1 MHTLLSFDWH
11 TLFIPSDSLLELFVR
26 GTLIYFFILAVMRIL
41 RRQGGS
47 VGTADLIV
55 VVLVADAA
63 QNGMAGEYK
72 SITEGALLVGTIFF
86 WDYTVDW
93 LSYRYAWVR
102 RLVQPPP
109 VLLVRDGRPLR
120 RHLRSELLTIDDLNE
135 QMREQGVDDIHRV
148 KRCFIES
155 DGRMSVITYGPDER
169 PPHVPEKR
177 TV

>member
-1 MHTLLSFDWH
+1 MFSFDWR

-26 GTLIYFFILAVMRIL
+26 GTLLYFFILAAMRVL

-72 SITEGALLVGTIFF
+72 SITEGVLLVGIIFF
-86 WDYTVDW
+86 WDYAIDW
-93 LSYRYAWVR
+93 LGYRYRFVR

-109 VLLVRDGRPLR
+109 VLLVRDGQPLR
-120 RHLRSELLTIDDLNE
+120 RHLRSELLTMDELNE
-135 QMREQGVDDIHRV
+135 QMREQGIDDIRRV

-155 DGRMSVITYGPDER
+155 DGRMSVISYGPDER

-177 TV
+177 TF

>member
-1 MHTLLSFDWH
+1 MFSFDWR

-26 GTLIYFFILAVMRIL
+26 GTLLYFFILAAMRVL

-72 SITEGALLVGTIFF
+72 SITEGVLLVGIIFF
-86 WDYTVDW
+86 WDYAIDW
-93 LSYRYAWVR
+93 LGYRYRFVR

-109 VLLVRDGRPLR
+109 VLLVRDGQPLR
-120 RHLRSELLTIDDLNE
+120 RHLRSELLTMDELNE
-135 QMREQGVDDIHRV
+135 QMREQGIDDIRRV

-155 DGRMSVITYGPDER
+155 DGRMSVISYGPDER
-169 PPHVPEKR
+169 PPRVPEKR
-177 TV
+177 TF

>member
-1 MHTLLSFDWH
+1 MLSFDWRA
-11 TLFIPSDSLLELFVR
+11 LFVPSDSLLELFVR
-26 GTLIYFFILAVMRIL
+26 GTLLYFFILAAMRVL

-47 VGTADLIV
+47 VSTPDLLV

-72 SITEGALLVGTIFF
+72 SITEGVVLVAIIFF
-86 WDYTVDW
+86 WDFAIDW
-93 LSYRYAWVR
+93 LAYRYALVR
-102 RLVQPPP
+102 RLVQQPP

-120 RHLRSELLTIDDLNE
+120 RQLRSELLTMDDLNE
-135 QMREQGVDDIHRV
+135 QMREQGIDDIRRV

-155 DGRMSVITYGPDER
+155 DGRMSVISYSPDER

-177 TV
+177 TF

>member
-1 MHTLLSFDWH
+1 VLSFDWR
-11 TLFIPSDSLLELFVR
+11 TLFIPSNSLLELFVR
-26 GTLIYFFILAVMRIL
+26 GTLLYFFILAAMRVL

-72 SITEGALLVGTIFF
+72 SITEGVVLVGIIFF
-86 WDYTVDW
+86 WDYAVDW
-93 LSYRYAWVR
+93 LGYRYAWVR

-109 VLLVRDGRPLR
+109 VLLVRDGQPLR
-120 RHLRSELLTIDDLNE
+120 RHLRAELVTMDDLKA
-135 QMREQGVDDIHRV
+135 QMREQGIDDLRRV

-155 DGRMSVITYGPDER
+155 DGRMSVIAYDPDESQTH
-169 PPHVPEKR
+169 PPEKR

>member
-1 MHTLLSFDWH
+1 MFSFDWR

-26 GTLIYFFILAVMRIL
+26 GTLLYFFILAAMRVL

-72 SITEGALLVGTIFF
+72 SITEGILLVGIIFF
-86 WDYTVDW
+86 WDYAVDA
-93 LSYRYAWVR
+93 LSYRYAFVR

-109 VLLVRDGRPLR
+109 VILVRDGIPQR
-120 RHLRSELLTIDDLNE
+120 RHLQSQLLTMDDLNE
-135 QMREQGVDDIHRV
+135 QMREQGVDDIRNV

-155 DGRMSVITYGPDER
+155 DGRMSVIPYGDDER
-169 PPHVPEKR
+169 RPHVPEKR
-177 TV
+177 TF